1 MSPEGAAVTDDL
13 WSEEIKLIN
22 GAPVWSKEGDSTT
35 PKMVTGRAKSNQTQ
49 NLFAN
54 PDSERAL
61 LLVLEWINKQQKTHT
76 SSIKMILQNI
86 ILMTWR
92 EKKHAFKNVY

>member
-1 MSPEGAAVTDDL
+1 MKTVRDPEEVTAEAPMSPGGAAVTDDL

-61 LLVLEWINKQQKTHT
+61 SLVLNG
-76 SSIKMILQNI
+76 
-86 ILMTWR
+86 
-92 EKKHAFKNVY
+92 